1 MRVTFDLVR
10 KGDHMEAGLDLS
22 DMIQIAAAGASA
34 IAALF
39 SYRQC
44 KLMKEQSEIMGKQ
57 LDGDRYLKQNEHSIE
72 LARLFADEIVPQSA
86 YITDVIRCSKTMME
100 VAAKVSHNE
109 TSRFDSD
116 EYREI
121 IGESPERT
129 LRKFED
135 EILRE
140 TPLNDLIAARLQLRF
155 TKPSESLP
163 IPPFRAK
170 GADKG
175 EDAHDSE
182 EDAVDSMDSQ
192 QAEKNQAPSL
202 DRQIALKEFWQVSN
216 TLLNRLEHFS
226 MALNS
231 EVADD
236 EILYQSLHQIFFS
249 IVSSLYV
256 SICHANNGDPVDKY
270 FTHVTDLYN
279 RWMNRHSE
287 EKKMLKDVEAEIH
300 SKYEQKKKEQLR

>member
-1 MRVTFDLVR
+1 MGAD
-10 KGDHMEAGLDLS
+10 LDLS
-22 DMIQIAAAGASA
+22 DVIQIAAAGASA

-39 SYRQC
+39 SYKQC

-86 YITDVIRCSKTMME
+86 YINDVVRCSKTMME
-100 VAAKVSHNE
+100 VASKVSRNE

-116 EYREI
+116 EYMEI
-121 IGESPERT
+121 IGESPQST
-129 LRKFED
+129 LQRFKE
-135 EILRE
+135 EILYE
-140 TPLNDLIAARLQLRF
+140 APLGDLISARLQLHF

-163 IPPFRAK
+163 IPPIRKKEAK
-170 GADKG
+170 GREE
-175 EDAHDSE
+175 EDIDDSKKDSRDTTNPQQHEEDSE
-182 EDAVDSMDSQ
+182 SA
-192 QAEKNQAPSL
+192 L
-202 DRQIALKEFWQVSN
+202 DRQIALKEFGQVSN
-216 TLLNRLEHFS
+216 TLLNRLEHFC

-256 SICHANNGDPVDKY
+256 SICNANGGDPVDKY
-270 FTHVTDLYN
+270 FTHVTNLYN
-279 RWMNRHSE
+279 KWMGRYSA
-287 EKKMLKDVEAEIH
+287 EKSLFKDIEAEIH
-300 SKYEQKKKEQLR
+300 SQYEQKKKEQLR